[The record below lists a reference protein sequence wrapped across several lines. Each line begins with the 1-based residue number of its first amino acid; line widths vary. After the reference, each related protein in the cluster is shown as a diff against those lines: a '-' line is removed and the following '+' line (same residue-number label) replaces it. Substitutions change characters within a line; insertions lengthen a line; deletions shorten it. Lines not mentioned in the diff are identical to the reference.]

1 MPHDFF
7 GKKTSNGWFTSG
19 VTHPGNPTAGHQ
31 QITNRGKEIR
41 LQNTLAGFHLS
52 VFGSGTYLF
61 LQKNK
66 NLGAGFRFL
75 TGSYSAENQHFV

>member
-1 MPHDFF
+1 MLGRLGLHECLTIIF

-31 QITNRGKEIR
+31 QITNRGKEIL

-61 LQKNK
+61 LQKK
-66 NLGAGFRFL
+66 
-75 TGSYSAENQHFV
+75 